1 MYRKKN
7 NPNLPDQAIQGL
19 AHLVDARIEHKS
31 RVARD
36 QGIWMM
42 KSVLAG
48 TAFFITLNLLVAGSL
63 RFGFSL
69 QDHHLDDLIGS
80 LLVIW
85 LVFWAGKSSL
95 RALHANEQCQ
105 QIVAMAAEGIIT
117 LDSRGMIT
125 FANAAAVNMLRMSE
139 PIAGK
144 FFYEFIE
151 EQDRAAVS
159 THIDGQREDGAGL
172 QRFAQKFRCG
182 DGEDLFALASTVALQ
197 DGNGKYSGTLAMITD
212 ISALKTAEQT
222 TREGEMRWNLALE
235 ASSQG
240 VFDVD
245 CKTNVIY
252 SSPRL
257 KEILGY
263 SEQHD
268 TTDDSAWQK
277 RIHPADREWVASA
290 LSDYLSGRSNNFDIE
305 YRLKLDDGQEKWVS
319 ARGKAAFDAD
329 GRPIRMVGAVQEVT
343 DRKLAELELCRAK
356 EAAESA
362 SRAKS
367 EFLAN
372 MSHEIRTPLNGV
384 IGMTELALD
393 TELSPEQREYL
404 QTIEL
409 SATTLLTVINDI
421 LDFSKIEAGR
431 VELEACDFNLRDCF
445 EETLKTM
452 AVRAAEKELELLCD
466 IAPDVPQWVNG
477 DAVRFRQIV
486 LNLVGNAIKFTR
498 QGEVGLHVRTET
510 GAGPVCTLRVTVSDT
525 GIGIPHDKQKIVFDP
540 FTQLDASTTRNYG
553 GTGLGLT
560 ISSRLVSLMGGR
572 IWVESEMGKGS
583 QFHFTVQVRPAI
595 RSAPS
600 ETAVV
605 ANALRN
611 LKVLVVDDSSTNRRI
626 LQDILTRWAVETTAV
641 ETGELALSELLSA
654 RERNQPYQIVL
665 TDMQMP
671 GMDGFRL
678 AEEIRSNPGLAGM
691 AIILLSSAH
700 HGGFADRCHSLG
712 ITSYLFKPVR
722 KAELLTA
729 LQRVNGHETT
739 VAKPSSAAVLEA
751 RRSRAGLNILLA
763 EDNRVN
769 QAVATQMME
778 KMGYSITVANTGTEV
793 LSQLAAG
800 SFDLVLMDV
809 QMPEMDG
816 IEATRRIRTEESK
829 SGAHIPIVAIT
840 AHAMKGDRERCLEA
854 GMDGYISK
862 PINKA
867 ALLTVIGDA
876 MRLRID
882 KEGHREQSVGA
893 GQASGTGLRLDTR
906 TLLERLGGDEGLF
919 HEVIDIFLEEA
930 PKSVE
935 RLRAALEAGDGGG
948 TERIAHSMKGE
959 LGYLGV
965 EEVSQQARELEE
977 CGRIGDLERARPI
990 FPSFELNISFICEAL
1005 RNTRPG
1011 AIATPQSRKDYEH

>member
-1 MYRKKN
+1 MYRRKS

-19 AHLVDARIEHKS
+19 GRLANAKITQSSGMATDHGLWMIKS
-31 RVARD
+31 AIA
-36 QGIWMM
+36 GI
-42 KSVLAG
+42 
-48 TAFFITLNLLVAGSL
+48 AFFITLNLLVAASL

-69 QDHHLDDLIGS
+69 RDHHLDDLIGS
-80 LLVIW
+80 LLVIS
-85 LVFWAGKSSL
+85 LVFWAGKSTL
-95 RALHANEQCQ
+95 RALNASEQCQ
-105 QIVAMAAEGIIT
+105 RIVAMAAEGIIT
-117 LDSRGMIT
+117 VDSRGVIT
-125 FANAAAVNMLRMSE
+125 FANAAAVNMLRTSAE
-139 PIAGK
+139 TIAGK

-151 EQDRAAVS
+151 EQERAAVS
-159 THIDGQREDGAGL
+159 AHIDRQREGAAGV
-172 QRFAQKFRCG
+172 QRFAQKFRCDDGG
-182 DGEDLFALASTVALQ
+182 DLWALASAVALQ
-197 DGNGKYSGTLAMITD
+197 DANGKYSGTLAMITD

-222 TREGEMRWNLALE
+222 AREGDMRWNLALE

-245 CKTNVIY
+245 CRTNIIY

-263 SEQHD
+263 SEQDD
-268 TTDDSAWQK
+268 TSDDSAWRQ
-277 RIHPADREWVASA
+277 RIHPADRDWVASA
-290 LSDYLSGRSNNFDIE
+290 LGDYLAGRSNLFSIE
-305 YRLKLDDGQEKWVS
+305 YRLKFDEGQEKWVS
-319 ARGKAAFDAD
+319 ARGKAAFDAEK
-329 GRPIRMVGAVQEVT
+329 RPIRMVGAVQDVT

-393 TELSPEQREYL
+393 TELTAEQREYL

-431 VELEACDFNLRDCF
+431 VELESIDFNLRDCF
-445 EETLKTM
+445 EETLKTV
-452 AVRAAEKELELLCD
+452 AIRADEKGLELLCD

-477 DAVRFRQIV
+477 DAVRLRQIV

-498 QGEVGLHVRTET
+498 QGEVGLQVRTET
-510 GAGPVCTLRVTVSDT
+510 GADSVCTLRVTVSDT
-525 GIGIPHDKQKIVFDP
+525 GIGIPHDRQKIIFDP

-572 IWVESEMGKGS
+572 IWVESEIGHGS
-583 QFHFTVQVRPAI
+583 KFHFTVQLHPAVL
-595 RSAPS
+595 SAPS
-600 ETAVV
+600 ETTIA
-605 ANALRN
+605 ADALRN
-611 LKVLVVDDSSTNRRI
+611 LRVLVVDDNSTNRRV
-626 LQDILTRWAVETTAV
+626 LQDILTRWEVETSAV

-654 RERNQPYQIVL
+654 RERNQPYQIML

-678 AEEIRSNPGLAGM
+678 VEEIRRNPGLAGI
-691 AIILLSSAH
+691 AIIMLSSAH
-700 HGGFADRCHSLG
+700 HGGFADKCRSLG
-712 ITSYLFKPVR
+712 INAYLSKPVR
-722 KAELLTA
+722 KTELLSA

-739 VAKPSSAAVLEA
+739 AAKLSSGAVLEA
-751 RRSRAGLNILLA
+751 RRSKAGLNILLA

-769 QAVATQMME
+769 QAVATQMLE
-778 KMGYSITVANTGTEV
+778 KMGYSITIANTGAEV
-793 LSQLAAG
+793 LSQLSAG
-800 SFDLVLMDV
+800 SFDLILMDV

-816 IEATRRIRTEESK
+816 IEATRRIRNEESN
-829 SGAHIPIVAIT
+829 SGTHIPIIAIT

-867 ALLTVIGDA
+867 ALLSAIGDVT
-876 MRLRID
+876 RLRPETAVD
-882 KEGHREQSVGA
+882 QERNAGA
-893 GQASGTGLRLDTR
+893 DPASETVLHLDTGV
-906 TLLERLGGDEGLF
+906 LLERLGGDEGLF
-919 HEVIDIFLEEA
+919 FEVIDIFLEEA
-930 PKSVE
+930 PKSME
-935 RLRAALEAGDGGG
+935 GLRAALEAGDSGGV
-948 TERIAHSMKGE
+948 ERIAHSMKGE

-977 CGRIGDLERARPI
+977 SGRNGDLERARRI
-990 FPSFELNISFICEAL
+990 FASFLPNVSSITEML
-1005 RNTRPG
+1005 RKTRHG
-1011 AIATPQSRKDYEH
+1011 AIAVPHSGAGL

>member
-1 MYRKKN
+1 MATDHRLWMIKS
-7 NPNLPDQAIQGL
+7 AI
-19 AHLVDARIEHKS
+19 A
-31 RVARD
+31 
-36 QGIWMM
+36 GI
-42 KSVLAG
+42 
-48 TAFFITLNLLVAGSL
+48 AFFITLNAL

-80 LLVIW
+80 LLVVS
-85 LVFWAGKSSL
+85 LVFWAGKSNLQAL
-95 RALHANEQCQ
+95 RANEQYQ
-105 QIVAMAAEGIIT
+105 RIVAMAAEGIIT
-117 LDSRGMIT
+117 IDPRGIIT
-125 FANAAAVNMLRMSE
+125 FANAAAIEMLRASTE
-139 PIAGK
+139 TIEGK
-144 FFYEFIE
+144 SFYDFIDE
-151 EQDRAAVS
+151 HERAAVS
-159 THIDGQREDGAGL
+159 AHIDRQREGADGV
-172 QRFAQKFRCG
+172 QSFAQKFRCG
-182 DGEDLFALASTVALQ
+182 DGGDLWALASAVALQ
-197 DGNGKYSGTLAMITD
+197 DGDGKYSGTLAMITD
-212 ISALKTAEQT
+212 ISALKTAEQA

-240 VFDVD
+240 VFDVE
-245 CKTNVIY
+245 CKTNIIY

-263 SEQHD
+263 SEQDD
-268 TTDDSAWQK
+268 TSDDSTWRQ
-277 RIHPADREWVASA
+277 RIHPADRDWVDSA
-290 LSDYLSGRSNNFDIE
+290 LGDYLAGRSNLFNIE
-305 YRLKLDDGQEKWVS
+305 YRLKFDDGREKWVS
-319 ARGKAAFDAD
+319 ARGKAAFDSD
-329 GRPIRMVGAVQEVT
+329 RRPIRMVGAVQEVT

-431 VELEACDFNLRDCF
+431 VELEASDFDLRDCF
-445 EETLKTM
+445 EETLKTV
-452 AVRAAEKELELLCD
+452 AIRADEKGLELVCD

-477 DAVRFRQIV
+477 DAVRLRQIV

-510 GAGPVCTLRVTVSDT
+510 GSGSVCTLRVTISDT
-525 GIGIPHDKQKIVFDP
+525 GIGIPPDRQKVVFDP

-572 IWVESEMGKGS
+572 IWVESEVDRGS
-583 QFHFTVQVRPAI
+583 QFHFTVQLRPAVH
-595 RSAPS
+595 SALP
-600 ETAVV
+600 ETTIA
-605 ANALRN
+605 ADALRN
-611 LKVLVVDDSSTNRRI
+611 MRVLVVDDNSTNRRV
-626 LQDILTRWAVETTAV
+626 LQDLLTRWEVETTTV
-641 ETGELALSELLSA
+641 ETGERALSELLSA
-654 RERNQPYQIVL
+654 RERNSPYQLML
-665 TDMQMP
+665 TDVQMP

-678 AEEIRSNPGLAGM
+678 VEEIRRNPGLAGM
-691 AIILLSSAH
+691 AIIMLSSAH
-700 HGGFADRCHSLG
+700 HGGFAHKCRSLG
-712 ITSYLFKPVR
+712 ITSYLCKPVR
-722 KAELLTA
+722 KTELLAA
-729 LQRVNGHETT
+729 LQRVNGNEATAAKLSSVAMLET
-739 VAKPSSAAVLEA
+739 K
-751 RRSRAGLNILLA
+751 RSKTGLNILLA

-769 QAVATQMME
+769 QTVATQMLE
-778 KMGYSITVANTGTEV
+778 KLGHSITVANTGAEV
-793 LSQLAAG
+793 LSLLPAG
-800 SFDLVLMDV
+800 SFDIILMDV

-816 IEATRRIRTEESK
+816 IEATRRIRNEESN
-829 SGAHIPIVAIT
+829 SGTHVPIIAIT

-867 ALLTVIGDA
+867 ALLTAIAEVT
-876 MRLRID
+876 RLRPTS
-882 KEGHREQSVGA
+882 GANRESSA
-893 GQASGTGLRLDTR
+893 QAEPPSGTVFRLDPGV
-906 TLLERLGGDEGLF
+906 LLERLGGDEGLF
-919 HEVIDIFLEEA
+919 FEVIDIFLEEA

-935 RLRAALEAGDGGG
+935 GLRAALAVGDSIG

-977 CGRIGDLERARPI
+977 SGRNGDLERARRI
-990 FPSFELNISFICEAL
+990 FASFRPNLFSIIEML
-1005 RNTRPG
+1005 RQTRQG
-1011 AIATPQSRKDYEH
+1011 SIATPHSGAGL

>member
-1 MYRKKN
+1 VYRRKS

-19 AHLVDARIEHKS
+19 GRLADAKITHGSGVATGQGLWMIKS
-31 RVARD
+31 AIA
-36 QGIWMM
+36 GI
-42 KSVLAG
+42 
-48 TAFFITLNLLVAGSL
+48 AFFITLNLLVAASL

-69 QDHHLDDLIGS
+69 RGHHLVDLIGS
-80 LLVIW
+80 LLVVS
-85 LVFWAGKSSL
+85 LVFWAGKSTL
-95 RALHANEQCQ
+95 RALGASEQCQ
-105 QIVAMAAEGIIT
+105 RIVAMAAEGIIT
-117 LDSRGMIT
+117 VDPQGVIT
-125 FANAAAVNMLRMSE
+125 FANAAAVDMLRTSAE
-139 PIAGK
+139 TITGK
-144 FFYEFIE
+144 SFYDFIE
-151 EQDRAAVS
+151 EQERAAVS
-159 THIDGQREDGAGL
+159 AHIDRQREGAAGV
-172 QRFAQKFRCG
+172 QRFAQKFRCDDGG
-182 DGEDLFALASTVALQ
+182 DLWAFASAVALQ
-197 DGNGKYSGTLAMITD
+197 DANGKYSGTLAMITD

-222 TREGEMRWNLALE
+222 AREGEMRWNLALE

-245 CKTNVIY
+245 CRTNIIY

-263 SEQHD
+263 SEEDD
-268 TTDDSAWQK
+268 TADDSAWRQ
-277 RIHPADREWVASA
+277 RIHPADRDWVAST
-290 LSDYLSGRSNNFDIE
+290 LSDYLGGRSNIFSIE
-305 YRLKLDDGQEKWVS
+305 YRLKFDDGQEKWVS
-319 ARGKAAFDAD
+319 ARGKAAFDSEK
-329 GRPIRMVGAVQEVT
+329 RPIRMVGAVQDVT

-393 TELSPEQREYL
+393 TELTPEQREYL

-431 VELEACDFNLRDCF
+431 VELESNDFNLRDCF
-445 EETLKTM
+445 EETLKTV
-452 AVRAAEKELELLCD
+452 AIRADEKGLELLCD

-477 DAVRFRQIV
+477 DAVRLRQIV

-498 QGEVGLHVRTET
+498 QGEVGLQVRTET
-510 GAGPVCTLRVTVSDT
+510 GPDSVCTLRVTVSDT
-525 GIGIPHDKQKIVFDP
+525 GIGIPHDRQKIVFDP

-572 IWVESEMGKGS
+572 IWLESEMGQGS
-583 QFHFTVQVRPAI
+583 QFHFTVQLRPAVL
-595 RSAPS
+595 SAPS
-600 ETAVV
+600 ETTIA
-605 ANALRN
+605 ADALRN
-611 LKVLVVDDSSTNRRI
+611 MRVLVVDDNSTNRRV
-626 LQDILTRWAVETTAV
+626 LQDILTRWEVETSTV

-654 RERNQPYQIVL
+654 RERNQPYQIML

-678 AEEIRSNPGLAGM
+678 VEEIRRNPGLAGI
-691 AIILLSSAH
+691 AIIMLSSAH
-700 HGGFADRCHSLG
+700 HGGFADKCRSLG
-712 ITSYLFKPVR
+712 ITSYLSKPVR
-722 KAELLTA
+722 KAELLSA

-739 VAKPSSAAVLEA
+739 AAKLPSVSVLEA
-751 RRSRAGLNILLA
+751 RRPKTGLNILLA

-769 QAVATQMME
+769 QAVATQMLE
-778 KMGYSITVANTGTEV
+778 KMGHSITIANTGAEV
-793 LSQLAAG
+793 LSQLSAG
-800 SFDLVLMDV
+800 SFDLILMDV

-816 IEATRRIRTEESK
+816 IEATRRIRNEESN
-829 SGAHIPIVAIT
+829 SGTHIPIIAIT

-862 PINKA
+862 PINKT
-867 ALLTVIGDA
+867 ALSSVIGDVT
-876 MRLRID
+876 RLRPAAAV
-882 KEGHREQSVGA
+882 HREWSA
-893 GQASGTGLRLDTR
+893 PTESASGTEFHLDTGV
-906 TLLERLGGDEGLF
+906 LLERLGGDEGLF
-919 HEVIDIFLEEA
+919 FEVIDIFLEEA
-930 PKSVE
+930 PKSME
-935 RLRAALEAGDGGG
+935 GLRAALEAGDSSGV
-948 TERIAHSMKGE
+948 ERIAHSMKGE

-977 CGRIGDLERARPI
+977 SGRNGHLERAQRI
-990 FPSFELNISFICEAL
+990 FVSFQPNVASITEVL
-1005 RNTRPG
+1005 RKTRHG
-1011 AIATPQSRKDYEH
+1011 AIAMPHSGAGL

>member
-1 MYRKKN
+1 M
-7 NPNLPDQAIQGL
+7 PAD
-19 AHLVDARIEHKS
+19 HV
-31 RVARD
+31 V
-36 QGIWMM
+36 WMM
-42 KSVLAG
+42 KSAIAG
-48 TAFFITLNLLVAGSL
+48 TAFFIILNLLVAACL
-63 RFGFSL
+63 HFGFSL
-69 QDHHLDDLIGS
+69 RDHRLDDLIGS
-80 LLVIW
+80 LLVVS

-95 RALHANEQCQ
+95 RALRANEQCQ
-105 QIVAMAAEGIIT
+105 RIVAMAAEGIIT
-117 LDSRGMIT
+117 IDSQGAIT
-125 FANAAAVNMLRMSE
+125 FANAAAVDMLRTGETILGRS
-139 PIAGK
+139 
-144 FFYEFIE
+144 FYEFIE
-151 EQDRAAVS
+151 EQQRAGVS
-159 THIDGQREDGAGL
+159 AHIDRQREGAEGV
-172 QRFAQKFRCG
+172 QRFTQKFRCG
-182 DGEDLFALASTVALQ
+182 DGRDLWAMASAVALR
-197 DGNGKYSGTLAMITD
+197 DGNGKYSGTLAMMTD

-245 CKTNVIY
+245 CKTNMIY

-263 SEQHD
+263 SEQDD

-277 RIHPADREWVASA
+277 RIHPADRDWVAST
-290 LSDYLSGRSNNFDIE
+290 LGDYLAGRSSIFSIE
-305 YRLKLDDGQEKWVS
+305 YRLKFDDGKEKWVS
-319 ARGKAAFDAD
+319 ARGKAAFDVD

-343 DRKLAELELCRAK
+343 DRKLEELELCRAK

-393 TELSPEQREYL
+393 TELTAEQREYL

-431 VELEACDFNLRDCF
+431 VELEAIDFNLRDCF
-445 EETLKTM
+445 EETLKTV

-477 DAVRFRQIV
+477 DAVRLRQIV

-498 QGEVGLHVRTET
+498 QGEVGLHVRAET
-510 GAGPVCTLRVTVSDT
+510 GADPVCTLRVTVSDT

-572 IWVESEMGKGS
+572 IWVESETGKGS
-583 QFHFTVQVRPAI
+583 QFHFTVQVRPAV
-595 RSAPS
+595 RSTPS
-600 ETAVV
+600 ETTV
-605 ANALRN
+605 AADTLRN
-611 LKVLVVDDSSTNRRI
+611 LRVLVVDDNSTNRRI
-626 LQDILTRWAVETTAV
+626 LQDILTRWSVETTAV
-641 ETGELALSELLSA
+641 ETGERALSELLSA

-678 AEEIRSNPGLAGM
+678 VEEIRRDPGLAGM
-691 AIILLSSAH
+691 AIMMLSSAH
-700 HGGFADRCHSLG
+700 HGGFADKCHRLG

-722 KAELLTA
+722 KTELLSA
-729 LQRVNGHETT
+729 LQRVNGHETAI
-739 VAKPSSAAVLEA
+739 AKLSSVTVLEA
-751 RRSRAGLNILLA
+751 TRSRAGFNILLA

-769 QAVATQMME
+769 QAVATQMLE
-778 KMGYSITVANTGTEV
+778 KMGHSITVANTGTEV

-816 IEATRRIRTEESK
+816 IEATRRIRNEES
-829 SGAHIPIVAIT
+829 STGAHIPIIAIT

-862 PINKA
+862 PINKT
-867 ALLTVIGDA
+867 ALLSVIGDA
-876 MRLRID
+876 MRPRPD
-882 KEGHREQSVGA
+882 MEMHREWSDGA
-893 GQASGTGLRLDTR
+893 GPARGTALRLDTGG
-906 TLLERLGGDEGLF
+906 LLERLGGDEGLF
-919 HEVIDIFLEEA
+919 HEVIEIFLEEA
-930 PKSVE
+930 PKSLE
-935 RLRAALEAGDGGG
+935 RLRAALDAGDGEA

-977 CGRIGDLERARPI
+977 SGRNGDMERARRI
-990 FPSFELNISFICEAL
+990 LASFEPNISLITDAL
-1005 RNTRPG
+1005 RETRPRG
-1011 AIATPQSRKDYEH
+1011 IAAPHSGEGR

>member
-1 MYRKKN
+1 MVNAKIEQNSKV
-7 NPNLPDQAIQGL
+7 ATGHGL
-19 AHLVDARIEHKS
+19 L
-31 RVARD
+31 
-36 QGIWMM
+36 MM
-42 KSVLAG
+42 KSAIAG
-48 TAFFITLNLLVAGSL
+48 TAFFIVLNLLVAACL

-69 QDHHLDDLIGS
+69 QDHRLDDLIGS
-80 LLVIW
+80 LLVVS

-95 RALHANEQCQ
+95 RALHANERCY

-117 LDSRGMIT
+117 LDSQGMIT
-125 FANAAAVNMLRMSE
+125 FANAAAVDMLRAAE
-139 PIAGK
+139 TIAGK
-144 FFYEFIE
+144 SFYEFIDE
-151 EQDRAAVS
+151 PERAAVS
-159 THIDGQREDGAGL
+159 AHIDRQREGAAGV
-172 QRFAQKFRCG
+172 QRFAQRFRCG
-182 DGEDLFALASTVALQ
+182 DGRDLWALASAVALR
-197 DGNGKYSGTLAMITD
+197 DSNGKYSGTLAMITD

-245 CKTNVIY
+245 CKTNIIY

-263 SEQHD
+263 SEQDD
-268 TTDDSAWQK
+268 TTDESAWRK
-277 RIHPADREWVASA
+277 RIHPADRDWVASA
-290 LSDYLSGRSNNFDIE
+290 LSDYLAGRSNIFSIE
-305 YRLKLDDGQEKWVS
+305 YRLKFDDGQEKWVS
-319 ARGKAAFDAD
+319 ARGKAAFDVD

-343 DRKLAELELCRAK
+343 DRKLVELELCRTK
-356 EAAESA
+356 EAAEKA

-393 TELSPEQREYL
+393 TELTPEQHEYL
-404 QTIEL
+404 QSIEF

-431 VELEACDFNLRDCF
+431 VELEASDFNLRDCF
-445 EETLKTM
+445 EETLKTVT
-452 AVRAAEKELELLCD
+452 VRAAEKELELLCD

-477 DAVRFRQIV
+477 DAVRLRQIV

-498 QGEVGLHVRTET
+498 QGEVGLHVRTES
-510 GAGPVCTLRVTVSDT
+510 GAGSGCTLRVTVSDT
-525 GIGIPHDKQKIVFDP
+525 GIGIPHDKQKFVFDP

-560 ISSRLVSLMGGR
+560 ISARLVSLMGGR

-583 QFHFTVQVRPAI
+583 QFHFTVQVHPAI
-595 RSAPS
+595 RSTPS
-600 ETAVV
+600 ETAT
-605 ANALRN
+605 AADALRN
-611 LKVLVVDDSSTNRRI
+611 LKVLVVDDNSTNRRI
-626 LQDILTRWAVETTAV
+626 LQDILTRWAVETTTV

-678 AEEIRSNPGLAGM
+678 VEEIRRNPGLAGM
-691 AIILLSSAH
+691 AIIMLSSAH
-700 HGGFADRCHSLG
+700 HGGFADKCHSLG

-722 KAELLTA
+722 KAELLSA

-739 VAKPSSAAVLEA
+739 MEKRSSVAVLEA
-751 RRSRAGLNILLA
+751 RRSKTGLNILLA

-769 QAVATQMME
+769 QAVATQMLE
-778 KMGYSITVANTGTEV
+778 KMGHSITVANTGTEV

-816 IEATRRIRTEESK
+816 IEATRRIRSEESNA
-829 SGAHIPIVAIT
+829 GAHIPIVAIT

-867 ALLTVIGDA
+867 ALLSVIGDA
-876 MRLRID
+876 MRSRID
-882 KEGHREQSVGA
+882 RGTHREQNVEA
-893 GQASGTGLRLDTR
+893 GPASGTVLQMDTGK
-906 TLLERLGGDEGLF
+906 LLERLGGDEGLF
-919 HEVIDIFLEEA
+919 YEIIDIFLEEA
-930 PKSVE
+930 PKSML
-935 RLRAALEAGDGGG
+935 RLRAALEAGDGGT
-948 TERIAHSMKGE
+948 TERIAHSMRGE

-977 CGRIGDLERARPI
+977 IGRRGDLERARCI
-990 FPSFELNISFICEAL
+990 FPSFELNISSITEAL
-1005 RNTRPG
+1005 RNTRPR
-1011 AIATPQSRKDYEH
+1011 ATAAPQSRKDYEH